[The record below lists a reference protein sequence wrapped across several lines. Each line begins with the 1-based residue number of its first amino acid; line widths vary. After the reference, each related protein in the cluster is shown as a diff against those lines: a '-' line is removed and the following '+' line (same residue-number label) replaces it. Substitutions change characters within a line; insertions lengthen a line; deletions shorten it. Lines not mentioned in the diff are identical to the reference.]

1 MSQQAPRRSV
11 RSFVIRAGRMTEAQ
25 QRALAELLPRYRVG
39 IEALRE
45 DFAAVF
51 ARRAPLYLEIGSGNG
66 DNALALAARLPAV
79 DILTSEVH
87 PPGVGHTVHEAH
99 RLQLDNLRIFDGDA
113 LELLAALPPA
123 CLDAVFVFF
132 PDPWPKKR
140 HHKRRLVQGELLDLL
155 ATRLKR
161 HGRARFAS
169 DDADYA
175 LQVRDA
181 LGADARWLNVAG
193 AGAWA
198 PRPRERILTRFERR
212 ALRDGRAVFDLCWM
226 RAD

>member
-87 PPGVGHTVHEAH
+87 PPGVGHTVYEAH

>member
-1 MSQQAPRRSV
+1 MSQAAPRRSV

-25 QRALAELLPRYRVG
+25 QRALDDLLPRYRVDSA
-39 IEALRE
+39 ALRE
-45 DFAAVF
+45 DFPAVF
-51 ARRAPLYLEIGSGNG
+51 PRQAPLYLEIGSGNG
-66 DNALALAARLPAV
+66 DNALALAARLPDI
-79 DILTSEVH
+79 DILASEVH
-87 PPGVGHTVHEAH
+87 PPGVGHTVHESA
-99 RLQLDNLRIFDGDA
+99 RLALANLRIFDGDA

-123 CLDAVFVFF
+123 SLDAVFIFF

-140 HHKRRLVQGELLDLL
+140 HHKRRLVQGELLNLL

-181 LGADARWLNVAG
+181 LSADRRWFNVAG

-198 PRPRERILTRFERR
+198 PRPNERILTRFEQR
-212 ALRDGRAVFDLCWM
+212 AIRDGRPVFELCWM
-226 RAD
+226 RAT

>member
-1 MSQQAPRRSV
+1 MSQGGPRRSV

-25 QRALAELLPRYRVG
+25 QRALDELLPRYRLT
-39 IEALRE
+39 IEALRGRG
-45 DFAAVF
+45 AAPF
-51 ARRAPLYLEIGSGNG
+51 ERGAPLYLEIGSGNG

-79 DILTSEVH
+79 QVVASEVH
-87 PPGVGHTVHEAH
+87 PPGVGHTVHEAD
-99 RLQLDNLRIFDGDA
+99 RQGLDNLRIFDGDA

-123 CLDAVFVFF
+123 SLDAVFIFF

-181 LGADARWLNVAG
+181 LGGDGRWLNIAG
-193 AGAWA
+193 AEAWA
-198 PRPRERILTRFERR
+198 PRPAERIVTRFERR
-212 ALRDGRAVFDLCWM
+212 AMRDGRPVFDLSFM
-226 RAD
+226 RAR

>member
-66 DNALALAARLPAV
+66 DNALALAARRPAV
-79 DILTSEVH
+79 DILASEVH

-226 RAD
+226 RAG